1 MSQQQVDR
9 AVLDPAEV
17 DFSRV
22 TDAGRGLVAAVVQD
36 ADTLAVL
43 MVGWMDAAA
52 LEATQAT
59 GRVTFWSRSRG
70 EQWVKGETSGNTLE
84 VVSVHLDC
92 DADAVLVVARPAG
105 PTCHTGAVSCFDAA
119 SRAGGEASG
128 TGGEAAASGAG
139 GDAPASEVGPAN
151 APASE
156 IGHLARTIA
165 ERHQQ
170 RPAGSYTT
178 SLFEDGTRRIAQ
190 KVGEE
195 GVETALAGV
204 AQGDEE
210 LLGESA
216 DLLYHLVVLLTDRGL
231 SLADVEAVL
240 RSRRG

>member
-70 EQWVKGETSGNTLE
+70 EQWVKGETSGNTLD

-119 SRAGGEASG
+119 SRAGGEAAG
-128 TGGEAAASGAG
+128 AGGEAAASGAG
-139 GDAPASEVGPAN
+139 GDAPASE
-151 APASE
+151 

-165 ERHQQ
+165 ERHRQ

-178 SLFEDGTRRIAQ
+178 SLFEGGTRRIAQ